1 MLPTWEPSPD
11 RMIRADSTAR
21 RCPDRENAPVNI
33 ISKSVAVTFGAVLL
47 LAVFGCSVDSP
58 QEHSQ
63 RLQKAAGLKTFHI
76 DTSKELWTATSDQ
89 TPYDNRER
97 PIKAKL
103 TPLPNGL
110 QRVELSGV
118 SLANYLR
125 ELDHDAHGGASG
137 DTPWGAAGTRSPSA
151 CTTRSPRFWTRPSSG
166 LHRRTRPCGSS
177 WTTPS
182 STPSPHDDRLHL
194 SNEGNHGEEAAH
206 CFFARNPE
214 LAQLAVDVPTSCWT
228 PASATPPSTARF

>member
-1 MLPTWEPSPD
+1 MLPAREPSPD
-11 RMIRADSTAR
+11 RMIHADSTAQ

-33 ISKSVAVTFGAVLL
+33 ISKSVAVTFGAALL
-47 LAVFGCSVDSP
+47 LAISGCSVDSP
-58 QEHSQ
+58 REHSQ

-89 TPYDNRER
+89 TPYNNTER

-137 DTPWGAAGTRSPSA
+137 DTPWGRSRDAESIRMYDEISA
-151 CTTRSPRFWTRPSSG
+151 VLDASVERPAPTDPPLRIVVDNAFVDAKSS
-166 LHRRTRPCGSS
+166 R
-177 WTTPS
+177 
-182 STPSPHDDRLHL
+182 
-194 SNEGNHGEEAAH
+194 
-206 CFFARNPE
+206 
-214 LAQLAVDVPTSCWT
+214 
-228 PASATPPSTARF
+228 

>member
-1 MLPTWEPSPD
+1 MKTSRLLAVPMLPAREPSPD
-11 RMIRADSTAR
+11 RMIHADSTAQ

-33 ISKSVAVTFGAVLL
+33 ISKSVAVTFGAALL
-47 LAVFGCSVDSP
+47 LAISGCSVDSP
-58 QEHSQ
+58 REHSQ

-89 TPYDNRER
+89 TPYNNTER

-137 DTPWGAAGTRSPSA
+137 DTPWGRSRDAESIRMYDEISA
-151 CTTRSPRFWTRPSSG
+151 VLDASVERPAPTDPPLRIVVDNAFVDAKSS
-166 LHRRTRPCGSS
+166 R
-177 WTTPS
+177 
-182 STPSPHDDRLHL
+182 
-194 SNEGNHGEEAAH
+194 
-206 CFFARNPE
+206 
-214 LAQLAVDVPTSCWT
+214 
-228 PASATPPSTARF
+228 